1 MSSNITTGCVPIR
14 PDTPSPPP
22 GNAQLMDFSLLKSL
36 LIEDNSPVFREPWEA
51 QAFGMAL
58 ALYERGLFS
67 WDEWA
72 QALAAQICAA
82 QTLGDPDLGNTY
94 YCHWLA
100 AIEALVSAKGVSS
113 PEELGRYQRAW
124 DHAADRVAHGQPIE
138 LCEED
143 FRADN
148 IKGHG

>member
-1 MSSNITTGCVPIR
+1 MSSSTTTGYVLTR
-14 PDTPSPPP
+14 LDTPRSPPGDIQP
-22 GNAQLMDFSLLKSL
+22 AYFSVFNGLP
-36 LIEDNSPVFREPWEA
+36 IEDNSPVFREPWEA

-100 AIEALVSAKGVSS
+100 ALEALVSAKGVSS